1 MTYRGHVKNG
11 VVVPEAGAELP
22 EGAEVRI
29 DVASEKRVV
38 EANDEEA
45 ANLPSLAERMKKVI
59 GSAKGLP
66 ADFAINHDHYIHGQ
80 PKRQ

>member
-1 MTYRGHVKNG
+1 MTYRGRVKNG

-29 DVASEKRVV
+29 DFSVEV
-38 EANDEEA
+38 EAAAVEEGSSD
-45 ANLPSLAERMKKVI
+45 LPSLAERMEKVVGI
-59 GSAKGLP
+59 AKGLP
-66 ADFAINHDHYIHGQ
+66 ADFAINHDHYLHGQ